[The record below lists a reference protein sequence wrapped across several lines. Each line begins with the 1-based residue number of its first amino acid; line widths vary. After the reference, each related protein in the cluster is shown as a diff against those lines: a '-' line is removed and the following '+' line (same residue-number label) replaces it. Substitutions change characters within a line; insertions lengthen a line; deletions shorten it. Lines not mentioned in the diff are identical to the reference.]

1 MEAASLYERATAGSN
16 DSGPAATATTAAA
29 ADGPMRH
36 LHVDYY
42 RGRLYP

>member
-29 ADGPMRH
+29 ADGTVRD
-36 LHVDYY
+36 LLIGDY
-42 RGRLYP
+42 